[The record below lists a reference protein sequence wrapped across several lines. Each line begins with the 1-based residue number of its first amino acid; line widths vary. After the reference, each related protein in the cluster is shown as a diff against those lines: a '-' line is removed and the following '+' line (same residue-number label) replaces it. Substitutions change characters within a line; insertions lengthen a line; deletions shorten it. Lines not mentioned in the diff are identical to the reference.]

1 MKPAHHDE
9 IRVEM
14 VPINGA
20 GLKVRFGSNGVF
32 LSFCRQLAI
41 TSRCTLPLRATPR
54 RGCVVVSGDLG
65 LMAFAGLDQGPDGPC
80 HAGGE
85 GDCDQLHRFALQ
97 HFPKPVFSDGLVA
110 AVGDLRE
117 GALIQQPSE
126 ITIADLCNL
135 PQLFFPTA
143 GMRPWRQSDRHAQGV
158 LSARRCQVARL
169 FEV

>member
-1 MKPAHHDE
+1 MKSASKGSQSMA
-9 IRVEM
+9 R
-14 VPINGA
+14 A
-20 GLKVRFGSNGVF
+20 ALRFGSNAVS
-32 LSFCRQLAI
+32 LSFCRQFAI
-41 TSRCTLPLRATPR
+41 TSSCQRRASVATRLTILHGPK
-54 RGCVVVSGDLG
+54 GPSAVSARHGPVAL
-65 LMAFAGLDQGPDGPC
+65 AGPDQGPDGPC

-97 HFPKPVFSDGLVA
+97 HFPKPVFSGGLVA

-117 GALIQQPSE
+117 GAPIQQPSE